1 MSNVSKRVKIT
12 YLVKVFSDEYH
23 LVFNYFCKM
32 VGINELTV
40 NFGERYL
47 FNKIS
52 FIINNSDRIGLVGK
66 NGAGKSTLL
75 KIIAGEEES
84 DGGNISFPAG
94 YRVGYLPQDMDF
106 DYGKTVMEEA
116 KSVFKEV
123 NTINAKIDDIND
135 QLAVRTDYESD
146 SYMEMLN
153 ELSDFNERIGMLG
166 GFDIDANC
174 ETILKG
180 LGFADKDFERL
191 TDEFSGGWRMRIE
204 LAKILLSN
212 ADVLLLDEPTNHLD
226 IESIQWLEDF
236 LKVYSG
242 GVVLVSHD
250 KAFLDSVTNRTIE
263 ISLGKVYDYKTY
275 YSKYLDQRQE
285 RRDQQLA
292 AYNNQQKQIQ
302 DTEKFIERFRS
313 KASKAV
319 QVQSRI
325 KQLNRL
331 DRIEIEEEDTA
342 SMQFSFQPAPRSGKV
357 AVEANEV
364 GKAFGDNQVF
374 SGVDFF
380 IERGKKVAFVGKNGE
395 GKTTMIR
402 ALVGE
407 IEHEGELKI
416 GHNIDMAYFAQNQ
429 AEELDKEK
437 TVFQTIDDVAHGEI
451 RKRVRALL
459 GSFMFGEEEITKK
472 VKVLSGGE
480 RARVAL
486 CKLLLEPVNLL
497 ILDEP
502 TNHLDIR
509 SKDVLKKALLDYDG
523 TLIVISHD
531 RDFLD
536 GLTEEMY
543 EFSGG
548 NVKQFLGGVYEFL
561 ETKKAKTIREFEHKA
576 KVVEKKDKKAS
587 DHKLSYEE
595 RKQKDKDIRKTQNR
609 VGKLEKLIEELEA
622 KVEEMNQALLDPSA
636 YSEQLMDD
644 YNGVKKDLEQAM
656 KDWEDSEQQLEVL
669 NA

>member
-1 MSNVSKRVKIT
+1 
-12 YLVKVFSDEYH
+12 
-23 LVFNYFCKM
+23 M

-52 FIINNSDRIGLVGK
+52 FIINDNDRIGLVGK

-75 KIIAGEEES
+75 KIIAGEEDS
-84 DGGNISFPAG
+84 NGGNISFPAG

-106 DYGKTVMEEA
+106 VHGKTVMEEA

-123 NTINAKIDDIND
+123 NQIND
-135 QLAVRTDYESD
+135 NIDEINHQLATREDYESD
-146 SYMEMLN
+146 SYMELLN
-153 ELSDFNERIGMLG
+153 NLNDYNERLQLLG
-166 GFDIDANC
+166 GFNVEANI
-174 ETILKG
+174 EVILKG
-180 LGFADKDFERL
+180 LGFVDTDFLRL

-236 LKVYSG
+236 LKVYHG

-263 ISLGKVYDYKTY
+263 ISLGKIYDYKTY
-275 YSKYLDQRQE
+275 YSKYLHQRKE
-285 RRDQQLA
+285 RKEQQLA

-302 DTEKFIERFRS
+302 DTERFIERFRS

-331 DRIEIEEEDTA
+331 DRIEVEEEDNA
-342 SMQFSFQPAPRSGKV
+342 SMRFSFQPAPRSGKV
-357 AVEANEV
+357 AVEARNV
-364 GKAFGDNQVF
+364 GKSFGDNRVF

-380 IERGKKVAFVGKNGE
+380 VERGKKIALVGKNGE
-395 GKTTMIR
+395 GKTTMSRII
-402 ALVGE
+402 VGE
-407 IEHEGELKI
+407 LEHEGELKI
-416 GHNIDMAYFAQNQ
+416 GHNIEMAYFAQNQ
-429 AEELDKEK
+429 AEELDKNK
-437 TVFQTIDDVAHGEI
+437 TVFQTIDEAAHGEV
-451 RKRVRALL
+451 RKRVRKLL
-459 GSFMFGEEEITKK
+459 GSFMFGEEEIDKK
-472 VKVLSGGE
+472 IKVLSGGE

-497 ILDEP
+497 VLDEP
-502 TNHLDIR
+502 TNHLDIK
-509 SKDVLKKALLDYDG
+509 SKDVLKQALMDYDG

-536 GLTEEMY
+536 GLTSEMY
-543 EFSGG
+543 EFSNG

-561 ETKKAKTIREFEHKA
+561 ETKKAKTIREFEHKE
-576 KVVEKKDKKAS
+576 KVVEKKQKHNS
-587 DHKLSYEE
+587 DNKLTYEE
-595 RKQKDKDIRKTQNR
+595 RKQKDRDLRKTQNR
-609 VGKLEKLIEELEA
+609 VNKLEKLIEELEA
-622 KVEEMNQALLDPSA
+622 KTETMNQKLLDPKA
-636 YSEQLMDD
+636 YSQVLMDE
-644 YNGVKKDLEQAM
+644 YTVVKDELELAM
-656 KDWEDSEQQLEVL
+656 KDWEDSEQELEKMRQ
-669 NA
+669 

>member
-1 MSNVSKRVKIT
+1 
-12 YLVKVFSDEYH
+12 
-23 LVFNYFCKM
+23 M
-32 VGINELTV
+32 VGINELTI

-52 FIINNSDRIGLVGK
+52 FIINKSDRIGLVGK
-66 NGAGKSTLL
+66 NGAGKSSLL
-75 KIIAGEEES
+75 KIIAGESES
-84 DGGNISFPAG
+84 DGGNISMPSGF
-94 YRVGYLPQDMDF
+94 RVGYLPQDMDF
-106 DYGKTVMEEA
+106 SCGKTVMEEA

-123 NTINAKIDDIND
+123 NEVNEKIDKINE
-135 QLAVRTDYESD
+135 QLAVRTDYESE
-146 SYMEMLN
+146 SYSEMLN
-153 ELSDFNERIGMLG
+153 ELSDLNERIGLLG
-166 GFDIDANC
+166 GFNIDSDC

-180 LGFADKDFERL
+180 LGFSPEDFTRL
-191 TDEFSGGWRMRIE
+191 TDDFSGGWRMRIE

-236 LKVYSG
+236 LKVYHG

-250 KAFLDSVTNRTIE
+250 KAFLDGVTNRTIE
-263 ISLGKVYDYKTY
+263 ISLGKIYDYKTY
-275 YSKYLDQRQE
+275 YSKYLSQRQE
-285 RRDQQLA
+285 RRDQQIA
-292 AYNNQQKQIQ
+292 AYTNQQKQIQ

-325 KQLNRL
+325 KQLDRL
-331 DRIEIEEEDTA
+331 DRIEIEEEDNA
-342 SMQFSFQPAPRSGKV
+342 SMQFSFPPAPRSGKV
-357 AVEANEV
+357 AVEASEV

-374 SGVDFF
+374 SGVNYF

-407 IEHEGELKI
+407 LEHEGELKI
-416 GHNIDMAYFAQNQ
+416 GHNVEMAYFAQNQ

-437 TVFQTIDDVAHGEI
+437 TIFETIDEAAHGEI

-459 GSFMFGEEEITKK
+459 GSFMFGEEEVSKK
-472 VKVLSGGE
+472 IKVLSGGE

-486 CKLLLEPVNLL
+486 CKLLLEPINLL
-497 ILDEP
+497 VLDEP

-509 SKDVLKKALLDYDG
+509 SKDVLKQALKNYDG

-543 EFSGG
+543 EFSDG

-561 ETKKAKTIREFEHKA
+561 ESKKAKTIREFEHKE
-576 KVVEKKDKKAS
+576 KVVEKKDKKNS
-587 DHKLSYEE
+587 VNKLSYEE

-609 VGKLEKLIEELEA
+609 VNKLEKLIADLET
-622 KVEEMNQALLDPSA
+622 KVEEMNQTLLDPAA
-636 YSEQLMDD
+636 YSDDLMDS
-644 YNGVKKDLEQAM
+644 YNVVKKDLDQAM
-656 KDWEDSEQQLEVL
+656 QDWEDSEQALEAL
-669 NA
+669 NS

>member
-1 MSNVSKRVKIT
+1 
-12 YLVKVFSDEYH
+12 
-23 LVFNYFCKM
+23 M

-52 FIINNSDRIGLVGK
+52 FIINKSDRIGLVGK
-66 NGAGKSTLL
+66 NGAGKSSLL
-75 KIIAGEEES
+75 KIIAGESES
-84 DGGNISFPAG
+84 DGGNISMPSGF
-94 YRVGYLPQDMDF
+94 RVGYLPQDMDF
-106 DYGKTVMEEA
+106 AFGKTVMEEA

-123 NTINAKIDDIND
+123 NGINEKIDKINE

-146 SYMEMLN
+146 SYSEMLN
-153 ELSDFNERIGMLG
+153 ELSDLNERIGLLG
-166 GFDIDANC
+166 GFNIDSDC

-180 LGFADKDFERL
+180 LGFSPEDFTRL
-191 TDEFSGGWRMRIE
+191 TDDFSGGWRMRIE

-236 LKVYSG
+236 LKVYHG

-250 KAFLDSVTNRTIE
+250 RAFLDGVTNRTIE
-263 ISLGKVYDYKTY
+263 ISLGKIFDYKTY
-275 YSKYLDQRQE
+275 YTKYLSQRQE
-285 RRDQQLA
+285 RRDQQMA
-292 AYNNQQKQIQ
+292 AYTNQQKQIQ

-325 KQLNRL
+325 KQLDRL
-331 DRIEIEEEDTA
+331 DRIEIEEEDNA
-342 SMQFSFQPAPRSGKV
+342 SMQFSFPPAPRSGKV
-357 AVEANEV
+357 TVEANEV

-374 SGVDFF
+374 SGVNYF

-407 IEHEGELKI
+407 LEHEGELKI
-416 GHNIDMAYFAQNQ
+416 GHNVEMAYFAQNQ

-437 TVFQTIDDVAHGEI
+437 TIFETIDEAAHGEI
-451 RKRVRALL
+451 RKRVRALF
-459 GSFMFGEEEITKK
+459 GSFMFGEEEISKK
-472 VKVLSGGE
+472 IKVLSGGE

-486 CKLLLEPVNLL
+486 CKLLLEPINLL
-497 ILDEP
+497 VLDEP

-509 SKDVLKKALLDYDG
+509 SKDVLKQALKNYDG

-531 RDFLD
+531 
-536 GLTEEMY
+536 
-543 EFSGG
+543 
-548 NVKQFLGGVYEFL
+548 
-561 ETKKAKTIREFEHKA
+561 
-576 KVVEKKDKKAS
+576 
-587 DHKLSYEE
+587 
-595 RKQKDKDIRKTQNR
+595 
-609 VGKLEKLIEELEA
+609 
-622 KVEEMNQALLDPSA
+622 
-636 YSEQLMDD
+636 
-644 YNGVKKDLEQAM
+644 
-656 KDWEDSEQQLEVL
+656 
-669 NA
+669 

>member
-1 MSNVSKRVKIT
+1 
-12 YLVKVFSDEYH
+12 
-23 LVFNYFCKM
+23 M

-84 DGGNISFPAG
+84 DGGNISTPAG
-94 YRVGYLPQDMDF
+94 YRIGYLPQDMDF

-123 NTINAKIDDIND
+123 NGINAKIDAINE

-146 SYMEMLN
+146 SYSEMLN

-180 LGFADKDFERL
+180 LGFAAEDFNRL
-191 TDEFSGGWRMRIE
+191 SDEFSGGWRMRIE

-236 LKVYSG
+236 LKDYHG

-250 KAFLDSVTNRTIE
+250 RAFLDGVTNRTIE
-263 ISLGKVYDYKTY
+263 ISLGKIFDYKTFY
-275 YSKYLDQRQE
+275 TKYLSQRQE
-285 RRDQQLA
+285 RRDQQMA
-292 AYNNQQKQIQ
+292 AYTNQQKQIQ

-325 KQLNRL
+325 KQLDRL
-331 DRIEIEEEDTA
+331 DRIEIEEEDNA
-342 SMQFSFQPAPRSGKV
+342 SMQFSFPPAPRSGKV

-374 SGVDFF
+374 SGVNYF

-402 ALVGE
+402 TLVGE
-407 IEHEGELKI
+407 LEHEGLLKI
-416 GHNIDMAYFAQNQ
+416 GHNVEMAYFAQNQ

-437 TVFQTIDDVAHGEI
+437 TVFETIDDAAHGEI

-459 GSFMFGEEEITKK
+459 GSFMFGEEEISKK
-472 VKVLSGGE
+472 IKVLSGGE

-509 SKDVLKKALLDYDG
+509 SKDVLKKALMEYDG

-543 EFSGG
+543 EFSNG

-561 ETKKAKTIREFEHKA
+561 ETKKAKTIREFEHKE

-587 DHKLSYEE
+587 DNKLSYEE

-609 VGKLEKLIEELEA
+609 VNKLEKLIEELEA
-622 KVEEMNQALLDPSA
+622 KLEKMNQSLLDPSA
-636 YSEQLMDD
+636 YSEELMES
-644 YNGVKKDLEQAM
+644 YNAVKKELEQAM
-656 KDWEDSEQQLEVL
+656 QDWEDSEQKLEAL
-669 NA
+669 NV

>member
-1 MSNVSKRVKIT
+1 
-12 YLVKVFSDEYH
+12 
-23 LVFNYFCKM
+23 M

-52 FIINNSDRIGLVGK
+52 FIVNKNDRIGLVGK

-75 KIIAGEEES
+75 KIIAGEAQS
-84 DGGNISFPAG
+84 DGGNISFPSG
-94 YRVGYLPQDMDF
+94 YKVGYLPQDMDF
-106 DYGKTVMEEA
+106 AHGNTVMEEA

-123 NTINAKIDDIND
+123 NEINEKIDEINH
-135 QLAVRTDYESD
+135 QLATREDYESD
-146 SYMEMLN
+146 SYMELLN
-153 ELSDFNERIGMLG
+153 NLNDYNERLQLID
-166 GFDIDANC
+166 GFNVEANI

-180 LGFADKDFERL
+180 LGFLSSDFNRL
-191 TDEFSGGWRMRIE
+191 TDEFSGGWRMRVE

-236 LKVYSG
+236 LKVYAG
-242 GVVLVSHD
+242 GVMLVSHD
-250 KAFLDSVTNRTIE
+250 RAFLDNVTNRTIE
-263 ISLGKVYDYKTY
+263 ISLGKVYDYKAPYT
-275 YSKYLDQRQE
+275 KYLNLRKE
-285 RRDQQLA
+285 RREQQMA

-302 DTEKFIERFRS
+302 DTERFIERFRS

-325 KQLNRL
+325 KQLEKI
-331 DRIEIEEEDTA
+331 DRIEIEEEDTTT
-342 SMQFSFQPAPRSGKV
+342 MRFSFPPAPSSGKV
-357 AVEANEV
+357 TVEAHGV
-364 GKAFGDNQVF
+364 GKSFGDNQVF
-374 SGVDFF
+374 SNVDFF

-402 ALVGE
+402 SIVGE
-407 IEHEGELKI
+407 LEHEGELKL
-416 GHNIDMAYFAQNQ
+416 GHNVELAYFAQNQ

-437 TVFQTIDDVAHGEI
+437 TVFEVIDEAAHGEVRKNI
-451 RKRVRALL
+451 RNLL

-502 TNHLDIR
+502 TNHLDIL
-509 SKDVLKKALLDYDG
+509 SKDVLKQALMNYDG
-523 TLIVISHD
+523 TLVVISHD

-561 ETKKAKTIREFEHKA
+561 QTKKADTIREFEHKEKEVTKTQ
-576 KVVEKKDKKAS
+576 KVAS
-587 DHKLSYEE
+587 DNKLSYEE
-595 RKQKDKDIRKTQNR
+595 KKQKDRDIRKTQNTIN
-609 VGKLEKLIEELEA
+609 KLEKKISELEEKIEEFN
-622 KVEEMNQALLDPSA
+622 KLLADPSS
-636 YSEQLMDD
+636 YSDD
-644 YNGVKKDLEQAM
+644 LLKEYNDVKIDLDEAM
-656 KDWEDSEQQLEVL
+656 KGWEESQSALEKL
-669 NA
+669 QK

>member
-1 MSNVSKRVKIT
+1 
-12 YLVKVFSDEYH
+12 
-23 LVFNYFCKM
+23 M

-52 FIINNSDRIGLVGK
+52 FIINDSDRIGLVGK

-75 KIIAGEEES
+75 KIIAGEEDS
-84 DGGNISFPAG
+84 NGGNISFPAG

-106 DYGKTVMEEA
+106 VHGKTVMAEA

-123 NTINAKIDDIND
+123 NEIND
-135 QLAVRTDYESD
+135 SIDEINHQLATREDYESD
-146 SYMEMLN
+146 SYMELLN
-153 ELSDFNERIGMLG
+153 NLNDYNERLQLLG
-166 GFDIDANC
+166 GFNVEANI
-174 ETILKG
+174 EVILKG
-180 LGFADKDFERL
+180 LGFLDRDFERL

-212 ADVLLLDEPTNHLD
+212 ADVLLLGEPTNHLD

-236 LKVYSG
+236 LKVYNG

-263 ISLGKVYDYKTY
+263 ISLGKIYDYKTY

-331 DRIEIEEEDTA
+331 DRIEIEEEDNT

-357 AVEANEV
+357 AVEAHDV
-364 GKAFGDNQVF
+364 GKAFGDNRVF

-380 IERGKKVAFVGKNGE
+380 IERGKKIAFVGKNGE

-407 IEHEGELKI
+407 IEHEGELKT
-416 GHNIDMAYFAQNQ
+416 GHNVEMAYFAQNQ

-437 TVFQTIDDVAHGEI
+437 TVFQTIDGAAHGEI
-451 RKRVRALL
+451 RKRVRSLL
-459 GSFMFGEEEITKK
+459 GSFMFGEEEIGKK
-472 VKVLSGGE
+472 IKVLSGGE

-486 CKLLLEPVNLL
+486 CKLLLEPANLL
-497 ILDEP
+497 VLDEP

-509 SKDVLKKALLDYDG
+509 SKDVLKKALMNYDG

-536 GLTEEMY
+536 GLTSEMY
-543 EFSGG
+543 EFSNG

-561 ETKKAKTIREFEHKA
+561 ETKKAKTIKEFEHKE
-576 KVVEKKDKKAS
+576 KVVEKKQKFSS
-587 DHKLSYEE
+587 DNKLTYEE
-595 RKQKDKDIRKTQNR
+595 RKQKDRDIRKTQNK
-609 VGKLEKLIEELEA
+609 VSKLEKQIGDLET
-622 KVEEMNQALLDPSA
+622 KVEEMNRKLLDPTA
-636 YSEQLMDD
+636 YSDDLMVE
-644 YNGVKKDLEQAM
+644 YTNVKKGLDQAM
-656 KDWEDSEQQLEVL
+656 KDWEESERQLEL
-669 NA
+669 LKS

>member
-1 MSNVSKRVKIT
+1 
-12 YLVKVFSDEYH
+12 
-23 LVFNYFCKM
+23 M

-52 FIINNSDRIGLVGK
+52 FIINKTDRIGLVGK
-66 NGAGKSTLL
+66 NGAGKSSLL
-75 KIIAGEEES
+75 KIVAGESES
-84 DGGNISFPAG
+84 DGGNVSMPSGFRI
-94 YRVGYLPQDMDF
+94 GYLPQDMDF
-106 DYGKTVMEEA
+106 ACGKTVMGEA

-123 NTINAKIDDIND
+123 NEVNEKIDGIND

-146 SYMEMLN
+146 SYSEMLN
-153 ELSDFNERIGMLG
+153 ELSDLNERIGLLG
-166 GFDIDANC
+166 GFNIDSDC
-174 ETILKG
+174 ENILKG
-180 LGFADKDFERL
+180 LGFSSEDFTRL
-191 TDEFSGGWRMRIE
+191 TDDFSGGWRMRIE

-236 LKVYSG
+236 LKVYHG

-250 KAFLDSVTNRTIE
+250 RAFLDGVTNRTIE
-263 ISLGKVYDYKTY
+263 ISLGKIFDYKTFY
-275 YSKYLDQRQE
+275 TKYLSQRQE
-285 RRDQQLA
+285 RRDQQKA
-292 AYNNQQKQIQ
+292 AYTNQQKQIQ

-325 KQLNRL
+325 KQLARL
-331 DRIEIEEEDTA
+331 DRIEIEEEDNN
-342 SMQFSFQPAPRSGKV
+342 SMQFSFPPAPRSGKV
-357 AVEANEV
+357 SVEANEV

-374 SGVDFF
+374 SSVNYF

-407 IEHEGELKI
+407 LEHEGELKI
-416 GHNIDMAYFAQNQ
+416 GHNTEMAYFAQNQ

-437 TVFQTIDDVAHGEI
+437 TIFETIDEAAHGEV
-451 RKRVRALL
+451 RKKVRALL
-459 GSFMFGEEEITKK
+459 GSFMFGEEEVSKK
-472 VKVLSGGE
+472 IKVLSGGE

-486 CKLLLEPVNLL
+486 CKLLLEPINLL
-497 ILDEP
+497 VLDEP

-509 SKDVLKKALLDYDG
+509 SKDVLKQALKNYDG

-536 GLTEEMY
+536 GLTSEMY

-561 ETKKAKTIREFEHKA
+561 ESKKANTIREFEHKS
-576 KVVEKKDKKAS
+576 KVVEKKDKGNS
-587 DHKLSYEE
+587 DNKLSYEE
-595 RKQKDKDIRKTQNR
+595 RKQKDKDIRKAQNKIN
-609 VGKLEKLIEELEA
+609 KLEKLIAELET
-622 KVEEMNQALLDPSA
+622 KVAEMNQALLDPSA
-636 YSEQLMDD
+636 YTEEIMEG
-644 YNGVKKDLEQAM
+644 YNVVKKDLEMAM
-656 KDWEDSEQQLEVL
+656 SDWEEGEQQLEQL

>member
-1 MSNVSKRVKIT
+1 
-12 YLVKVFSDEYH
+12 
-23 LVFNYFCKM
+23 M

-52 FIINNSDRIGLVGK
+52 FIINDSDRIGLVGK

-84 DGGNISFPAG
+84 DGGNISFPSG

-106 DYGKTVMEEA
+106 IHGKTVMEEA

-123 NTINAKIDDIND
+123 NKINESIDEINY
-135 QLAVRTDYESD
+135 QLATREDYESD
-146 SYMEMLN
+146 SYMELLN
-153 ELSDFNERIGMLG
+153 DLNDYNEKLQLLG
-166 GFDIDANC
+166 GFNIEANI
-174 ETILKG
+174 EIILKG
-180 LGFADKDFERL
+180 LGFVNADFTRL

-212 ADVLLLDEPTNHLD
+212 ADTLLLDEPTNHLD

-236 LKVYSG
+236 LKIYHG

-263 ISLGKVYDYKTY
+263 ISLGKIYDYKTY
-275 YSKYLDQRQE
+275 YTKYLKQRQE
-285 RRDQQLA
+285 RREQQLA
-292 AYNNQQKQIQ
+292 AYMNQQKQIA

-313 KASKAV
+313 KATKAV

-331 DRIEIEEEDTA
+331 DRIEIEVEDNTA
-342 SMQFSFQPAPRSGKV
+342 MRFSFPPAPRSGKV

-364 GKAFGDNQVF
+364 GKSFGDNRVF
-374 SGVDFF
+374 SNANFF

-429 AEELDKEK
+429 AEELDKNK
-437 TVFQTIDDVAHGEI
+437 TVFQTIDEAAHGEI
-451 RKRVRALL
+451 RKRIRMLL
-459 GSFMFGEEEITKK
+459 GSFMFGEEEIDKK
-472 VKVLSGGE
+472 IKVLSGGE

-497 ILDEP
+497 VLDEP
-502 TNHLDIR
+502 TNHLDIK
-509 SKDVLKKALLDYDG
+509 SKDVLKQALMEYDG

-536 GLTEEMY
+536 GLTSEMY
-543 EFSGG
+543 EFSNG

-561 ETKKAKTIREFEHKA
+561 QTKKAATIREFEHKE
-576 KVVEKKDKKAS
+576 KVVAKKQKIPS
-587 DHKLSYEE
+587 DNKLSYEE
-595 RKQKDKDIRKTQNR
+595 RKQKDKDIRKTQNK
-609 VGKLEKLIEELEA
+609 VSKLEKQIESLETKIKEMNQTLLDPKSYSQELMDEYDGIKKELEQAMQDWEKDQEKLEKL
-622 KVEEMNQALLDPSA
+622 Q
-636 YSEQLMDD
+636 
-644 YNGVKKDLEQAM
+644 
-656 KDWEDSEQQLEVL
+656 
-669 NA
+669 

>member
-1 MSNVSKRVKIT
+1 
-12 YLVKVFSDEYH
+12 
-23 LVFNYFCKM
+23 M

-52 FIINNSDRIGLVGK
+52 FIINDNDRIGLVGK

-84 DGGNISFPAG
+84 DGGNISMPTG

-106 DYGKTVMEEA
+106 VHGKTVMEEA

-123 NTINAKIDDIND
+123 NEIND
-135 QLAVRTDYESD
+135 SIDEINHQLATREDYESD
-146 SYMEMLN
+146 SYMDLLN
-153 ELSDFNERIGMLG
+153 HLNDYNERLVLLG
-166 GFDIDANC
+166 GFNVEANI
-174 ETILKG
+174 EIILKG
-180 LGFADKDFERL
+180 LGFVDDDFSRL

-236 LKVYSG
+236 LKVYAG

-250 KAFLDSVTNRTIE
+250 KAFLDHVTNRTIE
-263 ISLGKVYDYKTY
+263 ISLGKIYDYKTY
-275 YSKYLDQRQE
+275 YTKYLQQRQE
-285 RRDQQLA
+285 RREQQLA
-292 AYNNQQKQIQ
+292 AYNNQQKQIA

-313 KASKAV
+313 KATKAV

-331 DRIEIEEEDTA
+331 DRIEIEVEDNT
-342 SMQFSFQPAPRSGKV
+342 SMRFSFQPAPRSGKV
-357 AVEANEV
+357 AVEATEV

-374 SGVDFF
+374 SDANFF

-402 ALVGE
+402 AIVGE
-407 IEHEGELKI
+407 LEHEGTLKI
-416 GHNIDMAYFAQNQ
+416 GHNVEMAYFAQNQ
-429 AEELDKEK
+429 AEELDKNK
-437 TVFQTIDDVAHGEI
+437 TVFQTIDEAAHGEI
-451 RKRVRALL
+451 RKKVRKLL
-459 GSFMFGEEEITKK
+459 GSFMFGDEEIDKK

-497 ILDEP
+497 VLDEP

-509 SKDVLKKALLDYDG
+509 SKDVLKQALMDYDG

-536 GLTEEMY
+536 GLTSEMY
-543 EFSGG
+543 EFSNG

-561 ETKKAKTIREFEHKA
+561 ETKKANTIREFEYKE
-576 KVVEKKDKKAS
+576 KTIEKKEKQNS
-587 DHKLSYEE
+587 DNKLSYEE
-595 RKQKDKDIRKTQNR
+595 RKQKDRDIRKTQNK
-609 VGKLEKLIEELEA
+609 VNKLEKLIEDLEA
-622 KVEEMNQALLDPSA
+622 KVEEMNQTLLDPKS
-636 YSEQLMDD
+636 YSQELMDD
-644 YNGVKKDLEQAM
+644 YEKVKQELENAM
-656 KDWEDSEQQLEVL
+656 ADWEKSEQQLEL
-669 NA
+669 LKS

>member
-1 MSNVSKRVKIT
+1 
-12 YLVKVFSDEYH
+12 
-23 LVFNYFCKM
+23 M

-47 FNKIS
+47 FDKIS
-52 FIINNSDRIGLVGK
+52 FIINKNDRIGLVGK
-66 NGAGKSTLL
+66 NGAGKSSLL
-75 KIIAGEEES
+75 KIIAGESES
-84 DGGNISFPAG
+84 DGGNVSMPTDFRI
-94 YRVGYLPQDMDF
+94 GYLPQDMDF
-106 DYGKTVMEEA
+106 ACGNTVMEEA

-123 NTINAKIDDIND
+123 NKINEAIDDINH
-135 QLAVRTDYESD
+135 QLATREDYETESYLDLLNHLTDY
-146 SYMEMLN
+146 
-153 ELSDFNERIGMLG
+153 NERLQLLG
-166 GFDIDANC
+166 GFNVEANI

-180 LGFADKDFERL
+180 LGFLSTDFTRL
-191 TDEFSGGWRMRIE
+191 TDDFSGGWRMRIE

-236 LKVYSG
+236 LKVYAG

-250 KAFLDSVTNRTIE
+250 RAFLDNVTNRTIE
-263 ISLGKVYDYKTY
+263 ISLGKIYDYKAPYT
-275 YSKYLDQRQE
+275 KYLELRQE
-285 RRDQQLA
+285 RRDQQVA

-319 QVQSRI
+319 QVQSRV
-325 KQLNRL
+325 KQLNKI
-331 DRIEIEEEDTA
+331 DRIEIEEEDTT
-342 SMQFSFQPAPRSGKV
+342 SMRFSFLPAPSSGKV
-357 AVEANEV
+357 TIEAEGV
-364 GKAFGDNQVF
+364 GKKFGDNQVF
-374 SGVDFF
+374 SDVNFF

-402 ALVGE
+402 SIVGE
-407 IEHEGELKI
+407 LEYEGNLKL
-416 GHNIDMAYFAQNQ
+416 GHNVDFAYFAQNQ

-437 TVFQTIDDVAHGEI
+437 TVFETIDGAAHGEI
-451 RKRVRALL
+451 RKKVRNLL
-459 GSFMFGEEEITKK
+459 GSFMFGEEEISKK
-472 VKVLSGGE
+472 IKVLSGGE

-509 SKDVLKKALLDYDG
+509 SKDVLKQALINYDG
-523 TLIVISHD
+523 TLVVISHD

-536 GLTEEMY
+536 GLTSEMY

-561 ETKKAKTIREFEHKA
+561 QTKKANSIREFEHKEKEVVK
-576 KVVEKKDKKAS
+576 KVKDES
-587 DHKLSYEE
+587 SNKLSYEE
-595 RKQKDKDIRKTQNR
+595 KKQLDKDIRNTNNR
-609 VGKLEKLIEELEA
+609 ITKLEKTIEITEEKIEA
-622 KVEEMNQALLDPSA
+622 LNQKLLNPESYSQEIMEE
-636 YSEQLMDD
+636 YGE
-644 YNGVKKDLEQAM
+644 VKKELEQAM
-656 KDWEDSEQQLEVL
+656 KEWEESQEKMEELQA
-669 NA
+669 NIS

>member
-1 MSNVSKRVKIT
+1 
-12 YLVKVFSDEYH
+12 
-23 LVFNYFCKM
+23 M

-47 FNKIS
+47 FDKIS
-52 FIINNSDRIGLVGK
+52 FIINKNDRVGLVGK
-66 NGAGKSTLL
+66 NGAGKSSLL
-75 KIIAGEEES
+75 KIIAGEAES
-84 DGGNISFPAG
+84 DGGNISMPIDF
-94 YRVGYLPQDMDF
+94 RVGYLPQDMDF
-106 DYGKTVMEEA
+106 SCGNTVMEEA

-123 NTINAKIDDIND
+123 NEINEGIDEINH
-135 QLAVRTDYESD
+135 QLATREDYESD
-146 SYMEMLN
+146 SYMDLLN
-153 ELSDFNERIGMLG
+153 DLNDFNERLQLLG
-166 GFDIDANC
+166 GFNVEANI

-180 LGFADKDFERL
+180 LGFSSKDFTRL
-191 TDEFSGGWRMRIE
+191 TDDFSGGWRMRIE

-236 LKVYSG
+236 LKVYAG

-250 KAFLDSVTNRTIE
+250 RAFLDNVTNRTIE
-263 ISLGKVYDYKTY
+263 ISLGQIYDYKAPYT
-275 YSKYLDQRQE
+275 KYLSLRQE
-285 RRDQQLA
+285 RREQQIA

-325 KQLNRL
+325 KQLDKI
-331 DRIEIEEEDTA
+331 DRIEIEEEDNS
-342 SMQFSFQPAPRSGKV
+342 SMRFSFPPAPSSGKISI
-357 AVEANEV
+357 EAAGV
-364 GKAFGDNQVF
+364 GKSFGDNQVF

-380 IERGKKVAFVGKNGE
+380 VERGKKIAFVGKNGE

-402 ALVGE
+402 SIVGE
-407 IEHEGELKI
+407 LEHDGLLKL
-416 GHNIDMAYFAQNQ
+416 GHNVELAYFAQNQ
-429 AEELDKEK
+429 AETLDKEK
-437 TVFQTIDDVAHGEI
+437 TVFETIDEAAHGEI
-451 RKRVRALL
+451 RKKVRNLL
-459 GSFMFGEEEITKK
+459 GSFMFGEEEISKK

-509 SKDVLKKALLDYDG
+509 SKDVLKDALKSYDG
-523 TLIVISHD
+523 TLVVISHD

-536 GLTEEMY
+536 GLTSEMY
-543 EFSGG
+543 EFSDG

-561 ETKKAKTIREFEHKA
+561 ETKKANSIREFEHK
-576 KVVEKKDKKAS
+576 EKKTEKKVKQDS
-587 DHKLSYEE
+587 SHKLSYEE
-595 RKQKDKDIRKTQNR
+595 KKQLDKDIRKTQNR
-609 VGKLEKLIEELEA
+609 IGKLEKEVGEYEAKIEELNKQLA
-622 KVEEMNQALLDPSA
+622 DPSS
-636 YSEQLMDD
+636 YTDEVLVE
-644 YNGVKKDLEQAM
+644 YNEVKSKLDQTML
-656 KDWEDSEQQLEVL
+656 DWENSEQQLEGL
-669 NA
+669 TQ

>member
-1 MSNVSKRVKIT
+1 
-12 YLVKVFSDEYH
+12 
-23 LVFNYFCKM
+23 M

-52 FIINNSDRIGLVGK
+52 FIINKTDRIGLVGK
-66 NGAGKSTLL
+66 NGAGKSSLL
-75 KIIAGEEES
+75 KIVAGESES
-84 DGGNISFPAG
+84 DGGNVSMPSGFRI
-94 YRVGYLPQDMDF
+94 GYLPQDMDF
-106 DYGKTVMEEA
+106 ACGKTVMEEA

-123 NTINAKIDDIND
+123 NDVNEKIDQINE

-146 SYMEMLN
+146 SYSEMLN
-153 ELSDFNERIGMLG
+153 ELSDLNERIGLLG
-166 GFDIDANC
+166 GFNIDSDC

-180 LGFADKDFERL
+180 LGFSAEDFTRL
-191 TDEFSGGWRMRIE
+191 TDDFSGGWRMRIE

-236 LKVYSG
+236 LKVYHG

-250 KAFLDSVTNRTIE
+250 RAFLDGVTNRTIE
-263 ISLGKVYDYKTY
+263 ISLGKIFDYKTFY
-275 YSKYLDQRQE
+275 TKYLSQRQE
-285 RRDQQLA
+285 RRDQQMA
-292 AYNNQQKQIQ
+292 AYTNQQKQIQ

-325 KQLNRL
+325 KQLARL
-331 DRIEIEEEDTA
+331 DRIEIEEEDNN
-342 SMQFSFQPAPRSGKV
+342 SMQFSFPPAPRSGKV

-374 SGVDFF
+374 SGVNYF

-407 IEHEGELKI
+407 LEHEGELKI
-416 GHNIDMAYFAQNQ
+416 GHNIEMAYFAQNQ

-437 TVFQTIDDVAHGEI
+437 TIFETIDEAAHGEI

-459 GSFMFGEEEITKK
+459 GSFMFGEEEVSKK
-472 VKVLSGGE
+472 IKVLSGGE

-486 CKLLLEPVNLL
+486 CKLLLEPINLL
-497 ILDEP
+497 VLDEP

-509 SKDVLKKALLDYDG
+509 SKDVLKQALKNFDG

-536 GLTEEMY
+536 GLTSEMY
-543 EFSGG
+543 EFSDG

-561 ETKKAKTIREFEHKA
+561 ESKKANSIREFEHKA
-576 KVVEKKDKKAS
+576 KVIEKKDKS
-587 DHKLSYEE
+587 NSENKLSYEE
-595 RKQKDKDIRKTQNR
+595 RKQKDKDIRKAQNKIN
-609 VGKLEKLIEELEA
+609 KLEKLIAELET
-622 KVEEMNQALLDPSA
+622 KVEEMNKTLLDPSA
-636 YSEQLMDD
+636 YTEELMDS
-644 YNGVKKDLEQAM
+644 YNVIKKDLEKAM
-656 KDWEDSEQQLEVL
+656 SDWEDGEQELEQLNV
-669 NA
+669 

>member
-1 MSNVSKRVKIT
+1 
-12 YLVKVFSDEYH
+12 
-23 LVFNYFCKM
+23 M

-47 FNKIS
+47 FDKIS
-52 FIINNSDRIGLVGK
+52 FIINKSDRIGLVGK
-66 NGAGKSTLL
+66 NGAGKSSLL
-75 KIIAGEEES
+75 KIIAGESES
-84 DGGNISFPAG
+84 DGGNISMPTDF
-94 YRVGYLPQDMDF
+94 RVGYLPQDMDF
-106 DYGKTVMEEA
+106 AHGRTVMEEA

-123 NTINAKIDDIND
+123 NEINAKIDDINH
-135 QLAVRTDYESD
+135 QLATREDYESE
-146 SYMEMLN
+146 SYMELLN
-153 ELSDFNERIGMLG
+153 NLSDYNERLQLIG
-166 GFDIDANC
+166 GFSVEANI

-180 LGFADKDFERL
+180 LGFMAEDFTRL

-204 LAKILLSN
+204 LAKILLSA

-236 LKVYSG
+236 LKVYAG

-250 KAFLDSVTNRTIE
+250 RAFLDNVTNRTIE
-263 ISLGKVYDYKTY
+263 ISLGKIYDYRAPYTR
-275 YSKYLDQRQE
+275 YLTLRKE
-285 RRDQQLA
+285 RREQQVA
-292 AYNNQQKQIQ
+292 AFNNQQKQIQ

-325 KQLNRL
+325 KQLDKI
-331 DRIEIEEEDTA
+331 DRIEIEEEDNS
-342 SMQFSFQPAPRSGKV
+342 SMRFSFPPAPSSGKISI
-357 AVEANEV
+357 EASEV
-364 GKAFGDNQVF
+364 GKSFGDNQIF
-374 SGVDFF
+374 SGVNFF

-402 ALVGE
+402 SIVGE
-407 IEHEGELKI
+407 LEHDGMLKL
-416 GHNIDMAYFAQNQ
+416 GHNVELAYFAQNQ
-429 AEELDKEK
+429 AEELDKDK
-437 TVFQTIDDVAHGEI
+437 TVFETIDEAAHGEI
-451 RKRVRALL
+451 RKKVRNLL

-472 VKVLSGGE
+472 IKVLSGGE

-509 SKDVLKKALLDYDG
+509 SKDVLKQALINYDG
-523 TLIVISHD
+523 TLVVISHD

-536 GLTEEMY
+536 GLTTEMY

-561 ETKKAKTIREFEHKA
+561 QVKKANTIREFEHKE
-576 KVVEKKDKKAS
+576 KVVVKKEKEES
-587 DHKLSYEE
+587 TSKLSYEE
-595 RKQKDKDIRKTQNR
+595 KKQLDKDIRNTQNKIT
-609 VGKLEKLIEELEA
+609 KLEKLIEETEIKMEKL
-622 KVEEMNQALLDPSA
+622 NQKLLNPAS
-636 YSEQLMDD
+636 YSQEVMDE
-644 YNGVKKDLEQAM
+644 YTSVKIALEQAM
-656 KDWEDSEQQLEVL
+656 EDWETSNEKLEELNKQQ
-669 NA
+669 